1 MHCDHTLGRKLKG
14 EWKRGT
20 GQEKDKGEENSLVKA
35 CAIKINVIAI
45 GDYWQKSEMH
55 P

>member
-35 CAIKINVIAI
+35 SGIIINMIAI
-45 GDYWQKSEMH
+45 GEYCQKSELL

>member
-14 EWKRGT
+14 ERKRGT
-20 GQEKDKGEENSLVKA
+20 GHEKDKGEANSIVKA
-35 CAIKINVIAI
+35 CAIIMNMIAI
-45 GDYWQKSEMH
+45 GDYWQKSEML